1 MYILMYSLYKVS
13 KSPLCHPFC
22 ADSIHFFFN
31 LRPFIQ
37 IRTYHTFFCVFNFR
51 LCVSDCPNWRFFVFQ
66 GMLCNFLHTKQCLAS
81 ISLPVSNTPHL
92 LVVKIFLNAAIAN
105 YLEAHV
111 CKQPAMASLGTYV
124 CLRQLLPRW
133 DG

>member
-1 MYILMYSLYKVS
+1 MI
-13 KSPLCHPFC
+13 
-22 ADSIHFFFN
+22 
-31 LRPFIQ
+31 
-37 IRTYHTFFCVFNFR
+37 
-51 LCVSDCPNWRFFVFQ
+51 
-66 GMLCNFLHTKQCLAS
+66 CNFLHTKQCLAS
-81 ISLPVSNTPHL
+81 ISLQVSNTPHL

-124 CLRQLLPRW
+124 CLRQLLLRW